1 MEDIEG
7 ISDFH
12 VNLDADRVVFVYQ
25 PDVITLEQIIQHM
38 KDVGSQIGDVKEVQV

>member
-12 VNLDADRVVFVYQ
+12 VNLDADRVVFIYQ
-25 PDVITLEQIIQHM
+25 PDVITLEQIIQRM
-38 KDVGSQIGDVKEVQV
+38 KDVGSEIGEVKEVQV